1 MAVYK
6 KGDNNEF
13 IKEIQKVLG
22 VDPIGN
28 FGPKTE
34 DAVKAFQKKH
44 GLTADGIVGESTLV
58 KLGLKAPAAPAAV
71 KPAAKP
77 AAAAPAKPSAAA
89 KYNKESIEKAVKAKG
104 YKWFEGKDLELNIVG
119 VRNSDTGAKVTNAF
133 DDRITVSYK
142 ENGVWVYNEW
152 MNTTDPG
159 TKGVKEYHNA
169 AGVARLVPGQ
179 YADSHALGLH
189 QGKYEALKQFGKVK
203 VYRDA
208 NRDMN
213 YDESKIQ
220 EGVFGINIHKAGA
233 DSTFVENWSEGC
245 QVFKRAADFEQFMT
259 IARKA
264 AAAGNKKFTYTLIE
278 SKDIV

>member
-1 MAVYK
+1 MNF
-6 KGDNNEF
+6 NNDKIE
-13 IKEIQKVLG
+13 K
-22 VDPIGN
+22 
-28 FGPKTE
+28 
-34 DAVKAFQKKH
+34 
-44 GLTADGIVGESTLV
+44 TLV
-58 KLGLKAPAAPAAV
+58 
-71 KPAAKP
+71 
-77 AAAAPAKPSAAA
+77 
-89 KYNKESIEKAVKAKG
+89 NKG
-104 YKWFEGKDLELNIVG
+104 YRFFVAGEFNVNIVG
-119 VRNSDTGAKVTNAF
+119 VRNSDTGKKVTNAF

-213 YDESKIQ
+213 YDETKIQ
-220 EGVFGINIHKAGA
+220 EGVFGINIHKAGV
-233 DSTFVENWSEGC
+233 DSTYVENWSEGC
-245 QVFKRAADFEQFMT
+245 QVFKKSADFEEFMK
-259 IARKA
+259 ICRKSRDIH
-264 AAAGNKKFTYTLIE
+264 GNSFTYTLIE
-278 SKDIV
+278 STDIK

>member
-77 AAAAPAKPSAAA
+77 AAAAPVKPSAAA

-104 YKWFEGKDLELNIVG
+104 YK
-119 VRNSDTGAKVTNAF
+119 
-133 DDRITVSYK
+133 
-142 ENGVWVYNEW
+142 
-152 MNTTDPG
+152 
-159 TKGVKEYHNA
+159 
-169 AGVARLVPGQ
+169 
-179 YADSHALGLH
+179 
-189 QGKYEALKQFGKVK
+189 
-203 VYRDA
+203 
-208 NRDMN
+208 
-213 YDESKIQ
+213 
-220 EGVFGINIHKAGA
+220 
-233 DSTFVENWSEGC
+233 
-245 QVFKRAADFEQFMT
+245 
-259 IARKA
+259 
-264 AAAGNKKFTYTLIE
+264 
-278 SKDIV
+278 